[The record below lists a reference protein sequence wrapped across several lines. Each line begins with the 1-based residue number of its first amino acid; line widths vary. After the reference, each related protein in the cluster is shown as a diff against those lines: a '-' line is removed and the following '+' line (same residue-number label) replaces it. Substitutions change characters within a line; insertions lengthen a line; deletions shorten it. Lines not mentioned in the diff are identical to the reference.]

1 MITYLHRIEDKA
13 KIEGQIREAWL
24 CFSEIE
30 VVKKKRS
37 K

>member
-30 VVKKKRS
+30 VVNKKRS